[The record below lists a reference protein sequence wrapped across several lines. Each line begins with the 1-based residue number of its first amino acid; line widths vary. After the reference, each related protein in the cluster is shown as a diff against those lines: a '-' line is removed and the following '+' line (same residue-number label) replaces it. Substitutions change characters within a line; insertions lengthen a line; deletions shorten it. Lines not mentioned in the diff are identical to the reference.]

1 MTMNIDNN
9 NKQSYLYLDH
19 SAITGEDTR
28 PIVGY
33 VANTCG
39 RGDRSIAVPQYPVK
53 ASEIELLFKDIPY
66 LDILADIDSTVREAV
81 DNQLTAFARALGVT
95 DSKALAD
102 LVISGKNVD
111 KRVEAAY
118 SKCCTLYYRS
128 FYDVDTPYYVDDVS
142 RLFEQW
148 AAQKLKDNEELAAL
162 IKDGYL
168 SPWGGQFYL
177 TEVDKVLLYSIPD
190 DDDGYTEKEVE
201 DQPSFAL
208 FDVTTC
214 IWQQIKAYYG
224 ITEGSGI
231 GWERWAA
238 ERSYRD
244 IMDAIA
250 QAVWGFK
257 DSTGFTPVR
266 EIKSL

>member
-1 MTMNIDNN
+1 MTMNIDNKN

-33 VANTCG
+33 VG
-39 RGDRSIAVPQYPVK
+39 GIAVPQYPVK

-66 LDILADIDSTVREAV
+66 LDILDDIDSTIIEAV
-81 DNQLTAFARALGVT
+81 DKQEKAFARALGVT
-95 DSKALAD
+95 AFDEMYLLCKE
-102 LVISGKNVD
+102 KKHTD
-111 KRVEAAY
+111 KRIEEAY
-118 SKCCTLYYRS
+118 SKCCTIYYRS
-128 FYDVDTPYYVDDVS
+128 FYDVDAPYYVDDVC

-148 AAQKLKDNEELAAL
+148 TAQKLKDNAELSAL

-168 SPWGGQFYL
+168 SPWSGQFYL
-177 TEVDKVLLYSIPD
+177 INDKVLLYSLPD
-190 DDDGYTEKEVE
+190 DDDGYTEKEME

-208 FDVTTC
+208 FDVTSC
-214 IWQQIKAYYG
+214 VWQQIKAHCG
-224 ITEGSGI
+224 IPAGDSITFES
-231 GWERWAA
+231 WAT

-250 QAVWGFK
+250 QAVWGFE

>member
-1 MTMNIDNN
+1 MNIENN

-33 VANTCG
+33 VG
-39 RGDRSIAVPQYPVK
+39 GIAVPQYPVK

-66 LDILADIDSTVREAV
+66 LDILADIDGTVIEAV
-81 DNQLTAFARALGVT
+81 EQQKDAFARALGVT

-102 LVISGKNVD
+102 LVISGKHTD
-111 KRVEAAY
+111 KRIEEAY
-118 SKCCTLYYRS
+118 EKCRRLYHRS
-128 FYDVDTPYYVDDVS
+128 FYDTDTPYYIDDVS

-148 AAQKLKDNEELAAL
+148 TAQKLKDNEELSAL

-168 SPWGGQFYL
+168 SPWSGQFYL
-177 TEVDKVLLYSIPD
+177 INDKVLLYSIPD
-190 DDDGYTEKEVE
+190 DDDGYTEKEME

-208 FDVTTC
+208 FDVTSC
-214 IWQQIKAYYG
+214 VWQQIKAHYG
-224 ITEGSGI
+224 ITEDSGI
-231 GWERWAA
+231 TFESWVT

-250 QAVWGFK
+250 QAVWGFE